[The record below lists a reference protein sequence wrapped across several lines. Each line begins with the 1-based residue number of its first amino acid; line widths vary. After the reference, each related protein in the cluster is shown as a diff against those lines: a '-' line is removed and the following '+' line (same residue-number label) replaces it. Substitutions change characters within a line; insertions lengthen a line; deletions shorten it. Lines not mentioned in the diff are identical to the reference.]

1 MRMRKFLTY
10 LLSFSLITAWSFPL
24 SSTHAAAVS
33 SLITCTDLS
42 NQKMIALKGAE
53 KSCNGF
59 LAPAHWHLQ
68 QSDSSAHIG
77 TGYSTLR
84 TCSSKN
90 LSFTYQFIKKTCP
103 KFQTSTDYWRSASA
117 PQVPVIT
124 TANARSYN
132 KVILTLSPIIET
144 EDAPIAY
151 YLVTNIETGQIS
163 KTSPNNFSQLII
175 SHLSAL
181 TSYSFQIAAVSV
193 DGTSAFSSI
202 TPTVVTKAVPVVRV
216 EPVTVPFVPVAVV
229 YAVGDR
235 GPGGGIVYYVSP
247 STFQSPGSRCNTS
260 GSGGTSTCKY
270 LEVAPA
276 TWQSAGVSVAED
288 SIYVWSTDRTLTTGQ
303 DTVTVGA
310 ESGFDAEK
318 FNWKIGQGFYNTSVM
333 KVAGATSQAQAAVL
347 AYGATD
353 TSAGQWFLPSMDE
366 LNELCKYARGQA
378 TGVLT
383 VACDNSGT
391 LKTGT
396 ANDLA
401 GFVANIY
408 WSSSE
413 YYSINAW
420 FRFFSSGTQISTNK
434 DHSHYIRPV
443 RAF

>member
-1 MRMRKFLTY
+1 MRKFFTFLV
-10 LLSFSLITAWSFPL
+10 SFTLITAWSFTLP
-24 SSTHAAAVS
+24 STHALAAT

-53 KSCNGF
+53 KNCKSF
-59 LAPAHWHLQ
+59 LAPALWYIQ
-68 QSDSSAHIG
+68 QSDSSAHNG

-90 LSFTYQFIKKTCP
+90 LSFTYQFFKKSCP
-103 KFQTSTDYWRSASA
+103 KFQSSTDYWRTTSS

-124 TANARSYN
+124 TADARSYN
-132 KVILTLSPIIET
+132 RVVLTLAPIIET

-151 YLVTNIETGQIS
+151 YLVMNIKTGQVS
-163 KTSPNNFSQLII
+163 KTAPNSSSQLII
-175 SHLSAL
+175 SDLSAL
-181 TSYSFQIAAVSV
+181 TSYTFQIAAVSV
-193 DGTSAFSSI
+193 DGTSAFSPI
-202 TPTVVTKAVPVVRV
+202 TPTVVTKAVPIVRV
-216 EPVTVPFVPVAVV
+216 EPVTVPLVAVTAV

-235 GPGGGIVYYVSP
+235 GLGGGIVYYVSP
-247 STFQSPGSRCNTS
+247 STFESPGSRCNTS
-260 GSGGTSTCKY
+260 GSGGTSSCKY

-288 SIYVWSTDRTLTTGQ
+288 SMYVWSTDRAITTGQ
-303 DTVTVGA
+303 DSVTIGA
-310 ESGFDAEK
+310 ESGFDSEK

-333 KVAGATSQAQAAVL
+333 KVAGAASEAQAAVL

-353 TSAGQWFLPSMDE
+353 ASAGQWFLPSMHE
-366 LNELCKYARGQA
+366 LNELCKYARGQV

-420 FRFFSSGTQISTNK
+420 FRFFSSGTQISTTK

-443 RAF
+443 RAM